1 MEKRLNLLDAFPI
14 YGYEA
19 PILVSKERGCLSI
32 PLQLELPEI
41 YTLDSKDYLNL
52 NRMVSGILEILGENC
67 LLHKQDLFFGETY
80 SMDRQRLERD
90 FFETEDERYFKDRP
104 FLEHRCYLAIHKVPK
119 NYIGRTPIGANSF
132 LKKERRFYG
141 QSYVPG
147 EYLDGDTMAD
157 FEARVGAVNDL
168 INDSGLMSSKIL
180 DSEGLF
186 GRSGYYDC
194 YLEAGY
200 GEGTGRDIDFS
211 EHGLRVGE
219 KQGQY
224 FTLENLDQFS
234 KEDMAFHEYFGKYS
248 TGDNLFPIGNL
259 FSLGFRIPQEHI
271 VNQYIYIPEKEKAMA
286 KLRSKAKRLDKYAR
300 NRKGDKNSTYRDQI
314 HEFQQHILNEHK
326 ELVYY
331 HLNVLGL
338 SSSKKSFR
346 SMCNSVRSAFRKLGI
361 HAKENTVDRKNL
373 FFGGILGNGIGLSME
388 LFSPFSSEMAASLWY
403 FEGGYRNRMH
413 GPHGLRM
420 VDRATGKPLLVSLY
434 RDPEAKDWIFNRGM
448 LIASGSGGGKTFFAN
463 AYLFSEYR
471 EGAEILIL
479 ENGNSYDKLLDHLD
493 GVVIENDDK
502 NPFTFNPFMLDPGDM
517 VEKDGQKMLTEHK
530 LTQLIALVY
539 LLLGRKDTTTDDGHD
554 SAVIQTIIEL
564 LVQGYYRDQFLKD
577 NPDNSFNT
585 FYEYS
590 ERHLERLLD
599 SKGIRME
606 VFDPNLFLLLLG
618 KYAHDGP
625 RAYLLNSR
633 DKRIAQLGR
642 ERLVYFKLENLIE
655 NEQLFPILAFL
666 MIDVFDKKL
675 KDPKKLSLNKI
686 LVVDEAWNLFD
697 NPIMANYF
705 DAKSRMAR
713 KYGGQPI
720 FISQKVSDFVKSKYI
735 GNTIVVNSHIK
746 VLLDLGEFGNSFG
759 EIQRLLGLNEKQ
771 KQLILSINKDLPIG
785 RKLREMAIC
794 WKDRVKVFGLET
806 SLPTKCLFETNPN
819 EKAKINRL
827 HERHGRVWQR
837 TANAYKQLQNELA
850 ESGSGNLNGI
860 DYNPKNKK
868 R

>member
-1 MEKRLNLLDAFPI
+1 MEKGINLLDAFPI
-14 YGYEA
+14 YGYET

-67 LLHKQDLFFGETY
+67 LLHKQDLFFGENY

-90 FFETEDERYFKDRP
+90 FFETEDELYFKDRP

-119 NYIGRTPIGANSF
+119 NYIGRTPLGANSF

-141 QSYVPG
+141 QNHVPE
-147 EYLDGDTMAD
+147 EYLDEGVMAD

-168 INDSGLMSSKIL
+168 INDSGLMTSRIL
-180 DSEGLF
+180 DFEELF
-186 GRSGYYDC
+186 GRAGYYDS
-194 YLEAGY
+194 YLETGY
-200 GEGTGRDIDFS
+200 GEGTGKDIDFS
-211 EHGLRVGE
+211 DNGLRVGD

-234 KEDMAFHEYFGKYS
+234 KENMAFHEYFGKYS

-259 FSLGFRIPQEHI
+259 FSLGFKIPQEHI
-271 VNQYIYIPEKEKAMA
+271 INQYIYIPEKEKAMA
-286 KLRSKAKRLDKYAR
+286 KLRSKAKRLNKYAR
-300 NRKGDKNSTYRDQI
+300 NKKGDKNSTYRDQI
-314 HEFQQHILNEHK
+314 YDFQQHTLNEHK

-338 SSSKKSFR
+338 SDTKKSFR
-346 SMCNSVRSAFRKLGI
+346 SMCNTVKSAFRKLGI
-361 HAKENTVDRKNL
+361 RAKENTVDRKNL
-373 FFGGILGNGIGLSME
+373 FFGGILGNGIGLSSE
-388 LFSPFSSEMAASLWY
+388 LYSPFSSDMAASLWY
-403 FEGGYRNRMH
+403 FEGGYKNRLH

-420 VDRATGKPLLVSLY
+420 VDRATGKPILVSLY
-434 RDPEAKDWIFNRGM
+434 KEPETKDWIFNRGM
-448 LIASGSGGGKTFFAN
+448 LIASGSGGGKTFYAN

-479 ENGNSYDKLLDHLD
+479 ENGNSYDKLLDYLD
-493 GVVIENDDK
+493 GVVIENDDQ
-502 NPFTFNPFMLDPGDM
+502 NPFTFNPFVLDSVDSVDKGG
-517 VEKDGQKMLTEHK
+517 EKVLTEHK

-539 LLLGRKDTTTDDGHD
+539 LLLGQQGNGKEDGHD
-554 SAVIQTIIEL
+554 DPVTKTIIEL
-564 LVQGYYRDQFLKD
+564 LVQRYYREQLGKSH
-577 NPDNSFNT
+577 PEYSFNT
-585 FYEYS
+585 FYDHTS
-590 ERHLERLLD
+590 KCLGPLMD
-599 SKGIRME
+599 AKGIRKE
-606 VFDPNLFLLLLG
+606 VFDPNVFLLLLG

-625 RAYLLNSR
+625 RGYLLNSR
-633 DKRIAQLGR
+633 DPRISRLSH
-642 ERLVYFKLENLIE
+642 ERLVYFKLGNLIN

-686 LVVDEAWNLFD
+686 LNVDEAWDLFD
-697 NPIMANYF
+697 NPIMASYF
-705 DAKSRMAR
+705 DAQSRMAR
-713 KYGGQPI
+713 KFGGQPI
-720 FISQKVSDFVKSKYI
+720 FISQKVSDFVKSKFI
-735 GNTIVVNSHIK
+735 GKTIVVNSHIK
-746 VLLDLGEFGNSFG
+746 VLLDLGEFGNSFE
-759 EIQRLLGLNEKQ
+759 EIQQVLGLNEKQ
-771 KQLILSINKDLPIG
+771 KQLILSNNKDLPIG

-827 HERHGRVWQR
+827 HKKHGHIWER
-837 TANAYKQLQNELA
+837 TANAYKQLQTELA
-850 ESGSGNLNGI
+850 ESGSENLNGS
-860 DYNPKNKK
+860 DLNPKNRK
-868 R
+868 